1 MWLTLINPSSVAVA
15 VLAIASLIACG
26 TGEAVGFVQVSAG
39 ARHTCGLRSDGTVV
53 CWGSDEY
60 RQLQA
65 PSNER
70 FTAIDAGGI
79 YTCGLRSD
87 GTAVCWGFTT
97 HSGEDLAKIGS
108 PHYSAPFPPEEERF
122 TKIAAGGD
130 QTCGIRQEGRVIC
143 WDIRSKL
150 SPFGTEEIV
159 DISVG
164 AQQVCGLPLDSRVL
178 CEPFSLLAP
187 SEEERFGA
195 ISMGAIHSCG
205 LTLDGRAFC
214 EGVDMAGQLSPPEEG
229 PFSAIVSGVYH
240 PCALTTDGAVLCWG
254 FDLKRAAEF
263 DDPGMGVNA
272 VGMEFLFD
280 THRSEPPEDERF
292 KTIDAGYWHT
302 CGLRQDGGVSCWGY
316 DHQGQA
322 SPPSD

>member
-1 MWLTLINPSSVAVA
+1 ML
-15 VLAIASLIACG
+15 
-26 TGEAVGFVQVSAG
+26 
-39 ARHTCGLRSDGTVV
+39 
-53 CWGSDEY
+53 
-60 RQLQA
+60 
-65 PSNER
+65 
-70 FTAIDAGGI
+70 
-79 YTCGLRSD
+79 
-87 GTAVCWGFTT
+87 GFTT

-164 AQQVCGLPLDSRVL
+164 AQQVCGLTLDSRVL

-205 LTLDGRAFC
+205 LTLDGTAFC

-240 PCALTTDGAVLCWG
+240 TCALTTDGAVLCWG

-316 DHQGQA
+316 GHQGQA